1 MMMMNKIEKTN
12 NVKRCIDA
20 HGREEWKEYDEN
32 GRCIYHKRAN
42 RYEEWTEYDKQGA
55 RIHHKTS
62 EGFEEWW
69 KYGQKM
75 NSIIKIPMGMNRG
88 MMQREEF

>member
-69 KYGQKM
+69 KYGQK
-75 NSIIKIPMGMNRG
+75 K
-88 MMQREEF
+88 